1 MTPNQAPLEITL
13 ELHGTQSPKTQYPF
27 PWKKQRY
34 VARCTHGR
42 SAPVELRWSKLREQL
57 EALLWATPG
66 SSNLMRLSEVLRD
79 FIHPAEWIRAE
90 DKIRYAL
97 SIGQPVHITV
107 CSNNADELYYLPW
120 ELLPLNFNGLP
131 LVGDES
137 YLLRYECGDRPAREP
152 IASAQGRILFAWSGA
167 GGGVPM
173 DGHLDELRAA
183 CAAAQFP
190 FIEEE
195 DVLDHVSP
203 RRLAEK
209 LSETARPVTALHLL
223 CHGSKVDDGAYGLVF
238 DPSEVGDEPERLDQW
253 QLATLLFSSRHGSP
267 LRLVTLC
274 ACQGGDSG
282 MPAHPLGSIARM
294 FHVQG
299 VPAVIA
305 SRMPLTCA
313 GSTTLTRALYKSL
326 LVQREDLCTALSSA
340 RKQLRR
346 EHSSSSDWLSLQFYA
361 PADSPAALT
370 PFSAPPAHP
379 TAPAARGD
387 LLLICHESLK
397 QTHVTPTEADAPEL
411 FAHRHVRPKLLI
423 DQHQAIGERRWENLE
438 LEVTRLA
445 ARDGGLRTAFAERD
459 TEILYYG
466 FPYVPL
472 AMLAGY
478 LADARPVHVLEHDR
492 TRQRFTWQMD
502 AVAAHPSLEVVTRHC
517 ETGAAARVRVSISN
531 EVRPEDC
538 AQVLPDSDVRLDLH
552 FQLSTPARGIVRR
565 EAQLLEYAQAI
576 RQAIDRNIGGKPEFT
591 SIHVFAAV
599 PVSIA
604 FHLGRALAY
613 TGLPECFAYNYNA
626 DDVPRYKW
634 RLSLKAATAVAP
646 EQPSIAIFSS
656 PSQGGNAN
664 HD

>member
-1 MTPNQAPLEITL
+1 M
-13 ELHGTQSPKTQYPF
+13 
-27 PWKKQRY
+27 
-34 VARCTHGR
+34 
-42 SAPVELRWSKLREQL
+42 ELRWSTLREQL
-57 EALLWATPG
+57 KTLLRVTPG
-66 SSNLMRLSEVLRD
+66 SRDLKRLSETLRG
-79 FIHPAEWIRAE
+79 FIQPAEWILAE
-90 DKIRYAL
+90 EKIRYAL
-97 SIGQPVHITV
+97 KIGQPVHITV

-120 ELLPLNFNGLP
+120 ELLPTNFNGQL
-131 LVGDES
+131 LVGEKN
-137 YLLRYECGDRPAREP
+137 YLLRYECKDRPIREP
-152 IASAQGRILFAWSGA
+152 VASPQGRILFAWSEA
-167 GGGVPM
+167 GGGVPK
-173 DGHLDELRAA
+173 DGHLDELRDA

-223 CHGSKVDDGAYGLVF
+223 CHGSKVDDDAYGLVF
-238 DPSEVGDEPERLDQW
+238 DPSEEGDEPERLDQW
-253 QLATLLFSSRHGSP
+253 QLANLLFSSRSGSP

-313 GSTTLTRALYKSL
+313 GSTTLTRALYQSL
-326 LVQREDLCTALSSA
+326 LVQQEDLCTALSSA
-340 RKQLRR
+340 RKKLQR

-370 PFSAPPAHP
+370 PFSALPGTP
-379 TAPAARGD
+379 TVPAARGD
-387 LLLICHESLK
+387 LVLICHESLK

-411 FAHRHVRPKLLI
+411 FAQRHVRPKILI
-423 DQHQAIGERRWENLE
+423 DQYQVIGERRWENLE
-438 LEVTRLA
+438 QEVARLA
-445 ARDGGLRTAFAERD
+445 ARDGALWTAFAERD

-478 LADARPVHVLEHDR
+478 LADSRPVHVLEHDR
-492 TRQRFTWQMD
+492 TRQRFTWQTD
-502 AVAAHPSLEVVTRHC
+502 AVAAHPSLEVVARHG
-517 ETGAAARVRVSISN
+517 ETGSAARVRVSISN

-538 AQVLPDSDVRLDLH
+538 VQVLPDSDIRLDLH
-552 FQLSTPARGIVRR
+552 FQLSTPERGIVRR
-565 EAQLLEYAQAI
+565 EAQLLEYAQTI
-576 RQAIDRNIGGKPEFT
+576 RQTIDRNIGGKPEFT

-634 RLSLKAATAVAP
+634 CLSLKAAKAAIP
-646 EQPSIAIFSS
+646 KQPSITVFPS
-656 PSQGGNAN
+656 PS
-664 HD
+664 

>member
-1 MTPNQAPLEITL
+1 MPPNQPPLEITL
-13 ELHGTQSPKTQYPF
+13 KLSGTQLPETLYPF

-34 VARCTHGR
+34 LVRCTHGR
-42 SAPVELRWSKLREQL
+42 SAPVELRWPALRKEL
-57 EALLWATPG
+57 EALLRAKPG
-66 SSNLMRLSEVLRD
+66 SRNLKRLSDALRGL
-79 FIHPAEWIRAE
+79 IEPAEWIRAE
-90 DKIRYAL
+90 DKIRYAR

-107 CSNNADELYYLPW
+107 CSDNADELYYLPW
-120 ELLPLNFNGLP
+120 ELLPMNFNGLP
-131 LVGDES
+131 LVGQENC
-137 YLLRYECGDRPAREP
+137 LLRYECGDRPVREP
-152 IASAQGRILFAWSGA
+152 VASAQGRILFAWSEA
-167 GGGVPM
+167 GGGVPR

-195 DVLDHVSP
+195 DVLEHVSP

-238 DPSEVGDEPERLDQW
+238 DPSEEGGEPERLDQW
-253 QLATLLFSSRHGSP
+253 QLANLLFSSRHGSP

-313 GSTTLTRALYKSL
+313 GSTTLTQALYQSL

-340 RKQLRR
+340 RKQLQR

-370 PFSAPPAHP
+370 PFSAPPARP

-387 LLLICHESLK
+387 LVLICHESLK

-438 LEVTRLA
+438 PEVARLA
-445 ARDGGLRTAFAERD
+445 ARDGVLRTAFAERD

-492 TRQRFTWQMD
+492 TRQRFTWQTD
-502 AVAAHPSLEVVTRHC
+502 AVAAHPSLEVVARHG
-517 ETGAAARVRVSISN
+517 ETGFAARVRVSISN
-531 EVRPEDC
+531 EVKPEDC
-538 AQVLPDSDVRLDLH
+538 AQVLPDSDIRLDLH
-552 FQLSTPARGIVRR
+552 FKLSAPERGIVRR

-576 RQAIDRNIGGKPEFT
+576 RQAIDRNIGGKPEIT
-591 SIHVFAAV
+591 KIHVFAAV

-634 RLSLKAATAVAP
+634 RLSLKEAAR
-646 EQPSIAIFSS
+646 EQPSITVFSS
-656 PSQGGNAN
+656 PSQGGNTN
-664 HD
+664 HG

>member
-1 MTPNQAPLEITL
+1 M
-13 ELHGTQSPKTQYPF
+13 QSPETLYPF
-27 PWKKQRY
+27 PWKEQQY
-34 VARCTHGR
+34 LVRCTHGR
-42 SAPVELRWSKLREQL
+42 SAPVEFRWPTFRGDL
-57 EALLWATPG
+57 EALLSKPG
-66 SSNLMRLSEVLRD
+66 SRNFTRLSDALRG
-79 FIHPAEWIRAE
+79 FIAPAEWIRAE
-90 DKIRYAL
+90 DRIRQALKIR
-97 SIGQPVHITV
+97 QPVYITV
-107 CSNNADELYYLPW
+107 CSDHADDLHYLPW
-120 ELLPLNFNGLP
+120 ELLPMSFNGSP
-131 LVGDES
+131 LVGLENC
-137 YLLRYECGDRPAREP
+137 LLRYECRDRHIQEP
-152 IASAQGRILFAWSGA
+152 VASAQGRILFAWSDA

-183 CAAAQFP
+183 CEAARFP

-195 DVLDHVSP
+195 DVLEHVSP

-209 LSETARPVTALHLL
+209 LSETARPVTVLHLL

-238 DPSEVGDEPERLDQW
+238 DPSEEGDEPERLDRW
-253 QLATLLFSSRHGSP
+253 QLANLLFSSPGGTS

-294 FHVQG
+294 FHNKG

-313 GSTTLTRALYKSL
+313 GSTTLTRALYQSL
-326 LVQREDLCTALSSA
+326 LVQREDLCMALSSA
-340 RKQLRR
+340 RKKLQR
-346 EHSSSSDWLSLQFYA
+346 EHSSSNDWLSLQFYM
-361 PADSPAALT
+361 PANSPAALT
-370 PFSAPPAHP
+370 PFSDLPARP
-379 TAPAARGD
+379 TAPPARGD
-387 LLLICHESLK
+387 LVLICHESLK

-423 DQHQAIGERRWENLE
+423 DQHHAISERRWENLE
-438 LEVTRLA
+438 PEVARLA
-445 ARDGGLRTAFAERD
+445 ARDGVLRTAFSERD

-492 TRQRFTWQMD
+492 TRQRFTWQTD
-502 AVAAHPSLEVVTRHC
+502 TVAAHPSLEVVARHG
-517 ETGAAARVRVSISN
+517 ETGSAARVRVSISN
-531 EVRPEDC
+531 EVKPEDC
-538 AQVLPDSDVRLDLH
+538 ARVLPDSDVRLDLH
-552 FQLSTPARGIVRR
+552 FQLSSPERGIVRR

-604 FHLGRALAY
+604 FHLGRALAF

-634 RLSLKAATAVAP
+634 RLSLKKAAG
-646 EQPSIAIFSS
+646 ELPSSVTVFSS
-656 PSQGGNAN
+656 PTQESNTN
-664 HD
+664 HG

>member
-1 MTPNQAPLEITL
+1 M
-13 ELHGTQSPKTQYPF
+13 
-27 PWKKQRY
+27 
-34 VARCTHGR
+34 
-42 SAPVELRWSKLREQL
+42 ELRWPKLREEL
-57 EALLWATPG
+57 RALLRATPE
-66 SSNLMRLSEVLRD
+66 SRNFKRLSEALRG
-79 FIHPAEWIRAE
+79 FIQPAEWLRAE
-90 DKIRYAL
+90 DKIQYAL
-97 SIGQPVHITV
+97 KSRQPVHITV

-120 ELLPLNFNGLP
+120 ELLPTGFKGPP
-131 LVGDES
+131 LVGVENC
-137 YLLRYECGDRPAREP
+137 LLRYECKDRPVRKP
-152 IASAQGRILFAWSGA
+152 VASTQGRILFAWSDA

-173 DGHLDELRAA
+173 DGHLDEIRAA

-195 DVLDHVSP
+195 DVLERVSP

-238 DPSEVGDEPERLDQW
+238 DPSEEGGEPERVDQW
-253 QLATLLFSSRHGSP
+253 QLASLLFSSRHDSP

-313 GSTTLTRALYKSL
+313 GSTTLTKAIYQSL
-326 LVQREDLCTALSSA
+326 LVQQEDLCTALSSA
-340 RKQLRR
+340 RKKLQR

-370 PFSAPPAHP
+370 PFSALPAIP
-379 TAPAARGD
+379 TTPAARGD
-387 LLLICHESLK
+387 LVLICHESLK

-411 FAHRHVRPKLLI
+411 FAHRHVRPKILI

-438 LEVTRLA
+438 PEVARLA
-445 ARDGGLRTAFAERD
+445 ATDGVLRTAFAERD

-478 LADARPVHVLEHDR
+478 LADSRPVHVLEHDR
-492 TRQRFTWQMD
+492 TRQRFTWQTD
-502 AVAAHPSLEVVTRHC
+502 TVAAHPPLEVVTRHG
-517 ETGAAARVRVSISN
+517 ETGSAARVRVSISN

-538 AQVLPDSDVRLDLH
+538 AQVLPDSDIRLDLH
-552 FQLSTPARGIVRR
+552 FHLSAPERGVVRR
-565 EAQLLEYAQAI
+565 EAQLLEYAQTI
-576 RQAIDRNIGGKPEFT
+576 RQIIDRNIGGKPEFT

-626 DDVPRYKW
+626 DDAPRYKW
-634 RLSLKAATAVAP
+634 CLSLKAAKAADP
-646 EQPSIAIFSS
+646 KQPSITIFPS
-656 PSQGGNAN
+656 PSQGSNAN
-664 HD
+664 HG